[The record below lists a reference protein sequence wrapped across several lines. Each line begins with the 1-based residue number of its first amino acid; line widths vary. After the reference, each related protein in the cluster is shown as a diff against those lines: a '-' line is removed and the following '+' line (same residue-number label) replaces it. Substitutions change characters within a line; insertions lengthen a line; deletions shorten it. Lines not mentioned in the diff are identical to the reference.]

1 MVSSKMETERSEMDE
16 SLSLPTINPER
27 CDGCGL
33 CVDYCPGD
41 AVEMV
46 ERKPQITQP
55 AFCSY
60 CGICEE
66 ICPRSAIELLY
77 QIG

>member
-1 MVSSKMETERSEMDE
+1 MDE
-16 SLSLPTINPER
+16 TQILPVIHPER

-33 CVDYCPGD
+33 CAEYCPGG
-41 AVEMV
+41 AVEIV
-46 ERKPQITQP
+46 EREPRFTKPES
-55 AFCSY
+55 CSY

>member
-1 MVSSKMETERSEMDE
+1 MQE
-16 SLSLPTINPER
+16 SLALPIIHCAL

-33 CVDYCPGD
+33 CAEHCPGD
-41 AVEMV
+41 AVEMIDQ
-46 ERKPQITQP
+46 KPQITEP
-55 AFCSY
+55 LNCTY

>member
-1 MVSSKMETERSEMDE
+1 MEIERNSMEK
-16 SLSLPTINPER
+16 SLALPIIHPEQ

-33 CVDYCPGD
+33 CAEECPGE
-41 AVEMV
+41 AVEMIAQ
-46 ERKPQITQP
+46 KPQITKP
-55 AFCSY
+55 GDCTY
-60 CGICEE
+60 CGVCEE

>member
-1 MVSSKMETERSEMDE
+1 MDNKRARMDDT
-16 SLSLPTINPER
+16 LSLPTIHPER

-33 CVDYCPGD
+33 CAAYCPGH

-46 ERKPQITQP
+46 DAKPLITSP
-55 AFCSY
+55 EDCSY

-66 ICPRSAIELLY
+66 ICPQSAIELLY